1 MSKNHP
7 TPRPKDAT
15 SPDNHRYWRKART
28 GENAKLGKARP
39 SRPEPRRE
47 EEIQMTEDE
56 LNPLLTAVELLAMA
70 RGVTF
75 EQWLREAVQEKA
87 NKEVLQ
93 FTVLGLPFVSEADRE
108 IAIAELAKAGVIVP
122 ATLSV
127 AKH

>member
-1 MSKNHP
+1 MK
-7 TPRPKDAT
+7 
-15 SPDNHRYWRKART
+15 
-28 GENAKLGKARP
+28 
-39 SRPEPRRE
+39 E
-47 EEIQMTEDE
+47 ED

-75 EQWLREAVQEKA
+75 HEWLSEAVREKA